1 MSSDQ
6 FEASGSLRGAGFV
19 GSPEDVVEK
28 ILFQHEIFG
37 HERFLLQLTVGHPW
51 CGRSRE
57 TTPPAS
63 LRSSRGGVA
72 SPTCSQPRRS
82 CGRRRSTGR
91 FYTRPMREHDL
102 ELLELPAVL
111 IRLAGATA
119 SDPGAALAEALRPSA
134 DAEEVR
140 LRQQQTTEAI
150 ALLDDAAEPDLGG
163 TADVS
168 EAAELAARGS
178 TLDTR
183 SLSQIER
190 TIRTGVAARRSI
202 AERDDLPALLALIEG
217 VEPSLLSVAEEV
229 GRSVEEDGSDL
240 RDSASP
246 ALRRLRRE
254 LREGRAKLA
263 ERLRKIAR
271 DPALAEHL
279 QDDFVTERGGRPVL
293 ALKASARGRVPG
305 IVHDSSGSGQTLFVE
320 PLAAVDDSNRLREA
334 EVAERDEV
342 ARILRNLSSLVAGQ
356 EEELVAL
363 VRATAELDLVLARGS
378 LSRAWHGALVTE
390 SDEVVLRGA
399 RHPLLEKGSAVPI
412 DLELG
417 SLRALVIS
425 GPNTG
430 GKTVA
435 LKTLG
440 LAATLYQCG
449 LRPPA
454 DEAALPVFDGILV
467 DIGDEQSIA
476 MSLSTFSAH
485 VRNLVRIL
493 ERATDASLVLLDELA
508 AGTDPLEGAA
518 LAEALLEQLAAQARL
533 TVTTSHFAELK
544 EWASAA
550 DGAAN
555 AATGI
560 DLETDEPLYTI
571 VLGRPGTSHALL
583 TAARLGLPGPVVAA
597 ARERIA
603 PERLL
608 VAELVAEA
616 ETAAREAHATLVAAT
631 AEQEEAAAARLRA
644 RRAAE
649 GLEEQIEQVRSSA
662 AAERRRA
669 LAEAETELTGVRAE
683 LEELRAEIRAARRLE
698 RERGRATTPA
708 AQKKEAERDRKLGAA
723 SERAAR
729 ASRSL
734 SRLDEPMPLTAPL
747 AAGDPVV
754 AAELGVRGTIAEV
767 VGDEATVLGSGG
779 LRIRVPLDR
788 LRPDRDAGRAEAPAG
803 AGRDRQGD
811 GPERPPRRDRPSRPH
826 RSGGA

>member
-1 MSSDQ
+1 MT
-6 FEASGSLRGAGFV
+6 LRV
-19 GSPEDVVEK
+19 DM
-28 ILFQHEIFG
+28 Q
-37 HERFLLQLTVGHPW
+37 R
-51 CGRSRE
+51 
-57 TTPPAS
+57 TTRP
-63 LRSSRGGVA
+63 
-72 SPTCSQPRRS
+72 
-82 CGRRRSTGR
+82 
-91 FYTRPMREHDL
+91 YTRLMREHDL

-111 IRLAGATA
+111 ARLAAAAA
-119 SDPGAALAEALRPSA
+119 SEPGALLAEGLRPSA
-134 DAEEVR
+134 DVDEVR
-140 LRQQQTTEAI
+140 LRQQQTSEAI

-163 TADVS
+163 VADVT
-168 EAAELAARGS
+168 EAAERAARGS

-183 SLSQIER
+183 SLSLIER
-190 TIRTGVAARRSI
+190 TIRAGTTGRRALTART
-202 AERDDLPALLALIEG
+202 DLPALQELTAGIELF
-217 VEPSLLSVAEEV
+217 LLSIADEI

-240 RDSASP
+240 KDSASP
-246 ALRRLRRE
+246 ELRRLRRQ
-254 LREGRAKLA
+254 LREGRGKLA

-279 QDDFVTERGGRPVL
+279 QDDFVTERAGRPVL

-356 EEELVAL
+356 AQPLITL
-363 VRATAELDLVLARGS
+363 VRASAELDLVIARGT
-378 LSRAWHGALVTE
+378 LSRGWRGALVTPGR
-390 SDEVVLRGA
+390 EVVLRGA
-399 RHPLLEKGSAVPI
+399 RHPLLERTTAVPI

-440 LAATLYQCG
+440 LAAALYQSG

-454 DEAALPVFDGILV
+454 DKATLPVFDEILV

-485 VRNLVRIL
+485 LRNLVGIL
-493 ERATDASLVLLDELA
+493 EQATAESLVLLDEIA
-508 AGTDPLEGAA
+508 AGTDPVEGAA
-518 LAEALLEQLAAQARL
+518 LAEALLDRLATQARL

-560 DLETDEPLYTI
+560 DPETNEPLYT
-571 VLGRPGTSHALL
+571 VTLGRPGTSHALQ
-583 TAARLGLPGPVVAA
+583 TAERLGLPASIVAA
-597 ARERIA
+597 ARDRIA
-603 PERLL
+603 PERLQ

-616 ETAAREAHATLVAAT
+616 EAAAREAHELRETAAEERHD
-631 AEQEEAAAARLRA
+631 AEAARLHA
-644 RRAAE
+644 QRAAE
-649 GLEEQIEQVRSSA
+649 GLQDEIERVRSSA
-662 AAERRRA
+662 AAERQSA
-669 LAEAETELTGVRAE
+669 LAQAEAELAGVRAE
-683 LEELRAEIRAARRLE
+683 LEELRAEIRAARKLE
-698 RERGRATTPA
+698 RERGRAATPA
-708 AQKKEAERDRKLGAA
+708 AQKKEAERDRRLGAA
-723 SERAAR
+723 SDRAAR

-734 SRLDEPMPLTAPL
+734 ARLDEPLAVTAPL

-754 AAELGVRGTIAEV
+754 APELGVRGTIGEIVA
-767 VGDEATVLGSGG
+767 GEATVLGRGG

-788 LRPDRDAGRAEAPAG
+788 LRPDRDATAADRPAEPAVTVRAMIQNDLPDEIDLRGRTAQEAREAVRDLVDAAALAGRAEVRVIHGRGTG
-803 AGRDRQGD
+803 AVRKAVRDELSKHPLVEEQVSDSAD
-811 GPERPPRRDRPSRPH
+811 GATVVRL
-826 RSGGA
+826 GGG